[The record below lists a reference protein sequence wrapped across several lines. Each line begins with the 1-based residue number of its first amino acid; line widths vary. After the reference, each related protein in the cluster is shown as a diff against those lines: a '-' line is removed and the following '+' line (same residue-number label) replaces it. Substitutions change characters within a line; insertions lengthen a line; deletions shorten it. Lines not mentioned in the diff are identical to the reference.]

1 MRTNDA
7 QVLVLS
13 VLTDGPLHGYA
24 INGAIER
31 VSGQRLGAGSLYGAL
46 GRLEAKGLVESLAG
60 VGRQRPVRLTDE
72 GRALLEREAL
82 SMARVSGHVFESAVP
97 GQVSYLDR
105 VAASEPGRAY
115 KTAMLEA
122 LEIKA
127 GATVVDLGCG
137 PGTDLGEL
145 AAAAGATGKVIGI
158 DASTEMIEQAGE
170 RMAGLAEVDVRLGD
184 IHELP
189 IDDRSVDRARTD
201 RVLQHVEEPGKALE
215 EARRVLRPGGRLVM
229 GEPDWDSL
237 AIDSVDPE
245 VSRAYT
251 RHIADKIVRNGVI
264 GRQLPRLAVEAGFE
278 VPTVLPITSV
288 FRELR
293 AADQVFGFQRNI
305 ERAIEAG
312 YVSAGAGREWL
323 EGLAAGPF
331 LATVTLYVVV
341 AEVALS

>member
-1 MRTNDA
+1 
-7 QVLVLS
+7 
-13 VLTDGPLHGYA
+13 
-24 INGAIER
+24 
-31 VSGQRLGAGSLYGAL
+31 
-46 GRLEAKGLVESLAG
+46 
-60 VGRQRPVRLTDE
+60 
-72 GRALLEREAL
+72 
-82 SMARVSGHVFESAVP
+82 
-97 GQVSYLDR
+97 
-105 VAASEPGRAY
+105 
-115 KTAMLEA
+115 
-122 LEIKA
+122 
-127 GATVVDLGCG
+127 
-137 PGTDLGEL
+137 
-145 AAAAGATGKVIGI
+145 
-158 DASTEMIEQAGE
+158 
-170 RMAGLAEVDVRLGD
+170 
-184 IHELP
+184 
-189 IDDRSVDRARTD
+189 
-201 RVLQHVEEPGKALE
+201 VEEPGKALE

-331 LATVTLYVVV
+331 LTTVTLYVVV